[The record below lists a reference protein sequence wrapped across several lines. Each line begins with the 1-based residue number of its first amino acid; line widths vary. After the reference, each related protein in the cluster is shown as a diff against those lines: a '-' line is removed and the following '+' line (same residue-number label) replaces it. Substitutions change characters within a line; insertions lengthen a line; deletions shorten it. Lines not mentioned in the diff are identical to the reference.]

1 MREFLHDRSILA
13 DATFS
18 SPLEPHLSGDKMPT
32 ASDPQNAQLEA
43 PTDPRVST
51 GCAGLDNI
59 LNGGFPLGRLY
70 LIEGDPGAGKTTLAL
85 QFTREGVRNGERAL
99 YITLSESRADLA
111 HAAQSH
117 GLTLDN
123 IEIVELLPNEG
134 DLMPEQQYTVFHP
147 AEVELNDRMQRIVR
161 EIQRV
166 RPERLVI
173 DALSELRML
182 AKDPLRYRRQ
192 ILSLKDFMA
201 GQECT
206 VLLLDDRSSRE
217 PDLQLHSIVHGVI
230 SMDRVPREYG
240 KTRRQVEIVKLRGS
254 PYREGFH
261 DYAIV
266 TGGVVVFPRLVAADS
281 RSDQMPEPV
290 SSGIVELDALTG
302 GGLDRGTS
310 TLLIGPAG
318 CGKTSITAQWAA
330 TAAKRGEA
338 CAIFSFEEAPHT
350 LMARAVGL
358 GIDLR
363 PHVASGKIAI
373 ERIDPAELS
382 PGELVASVQEHVERK
397 DVRLLV
403 LDSLNGYLQSMP
415 GEQFLAVHLH
425 ELLAYLGNRGVL
437 TLMVL
442 AQAGMLGSSLQSAVD
457 VSYLADNILLLRYFE
472 IQGEVRQAIS
482 TVKRRSGSHEHTI
495 RELRLGPD
503 RIHIGRPLKEF
514 HGVLTGTP
522 TFLGGSKEI

>member
-1 MREFLHDRSILA
+1 MMA
-13 DATFS
+13 
-18 SPLEPHLSGDKMPT
+18 T
-32 ASDPQNAQLEA
+32 ASPEQGSKKIDAQPDA
-43 PTDPRVST
+43 RVST
-51 GCAGLDNI
+51 GCVGLDKI
-59 LNGGFPLGRLY
+59 LNGGYPSGRLY
-70 LIEGDPGAGKTTLAL
+70 LIEGDPGAGKTTLAM
-85 QFTREGVRNGERAL
+85 QFTRDGVSKGERTL
-99 YITLSESRADLA
+99 YITLSESRADLR

-117 GLTLDN
+117 GLSIEN
-123 IEIVELLPNEG
+123 VEIVELLPNEG
-134 DLMPEQQYTVFHP
+134 DLLPEQQYTVFHP
-147 AEVELNDRMQRIVR
+147 AEVELNDRMQRIVK

-166 RPERLVI
+166 RPDRLVI

-206 VLLLDDRSSRE
+206 VLLLDDRSSRD
-217 PDLQLHSIVHGVI
+217 PDLQLHSVVHGVI
-230 SMDRVPREYG
+230 SMDKVPREYG
-240 KTRRQVEIVKLRGS
+240 KTRRQIEIVKLRGTS
-254 PYREGFH
+254 YHEGFH

-281 RSDQMPEPV
+281 RSDQPPEPV
-290 SSGIVELDALTG
+290 SSGIAELDALTG

-318 CGKTSITAQWAA
+318 CGKTSIAVQWSV
-330 TAAKRGEA
+330 TAARRGES
-338 CAIFSFEEAPHT
+338 CVLFSFEEAPST
-350 LMARAVGL
+350 MMMRAAGL

-363 PHVASGKIAI
+363 PHVASGRIVI
-373 ERIDPAELS
+373 ERVDPAEMS
-382 PGELVASVQEHVERK
+382 PGELVAKVQQHVENEN
-397 DVRLLV
+397 VRLIV

-442 AQAGMLGSSLQSAVD
+442 AQAGTIGWPLQSAVD

-472 IQGEVRQAIS
+472 NKGEVCQAIS
-482 TVKRRSGSHEHTI
+482 TIKRRSGSHEHAI
-495 RELRLGPD
+495 RELKLGPD
-503 RIHIGRPLKEF
+503 RIRIGRPLRDF
-514 HGVLTGTP
+514 QGVLTGTP
-522 TFLGGSKEI
+522 TFLGGTKET

>member
-1 MREFLHDRSILA
+1 MA
-13 DATFS
+13 
-18 SPLEPHLSGDKMPT
+18 T
-32 ASDPQNAQLEA
+32 ASHETSAHLDVQ
-43 PTDPRVST
+43 TDPRVST

-59 LNGGFPLGRLY
+59 LNGGFPRGRMY
-70 LIEGDPGAGKTTLAL
+70 LVEGDPGAGKTTLAL
-85 QFTREGVRNGERAL
+85 QFTRAGVKRGERAL

-117 GLTLDN
+117 GLSLDHV
-123 IEIVELLPNEG
+123 EIIELLPSEG

-147 AEVELNDRMQRIVR
+147 AEVELNDRMQRIVK

-166 RPERLVI
+166 RPDRLVI

-201 GQECT
+201 SQECT
-206 VLLLDDRSSRE
+206 VLLLDDRSSRD
-217 PDLQLHSIVHGVI
+217 PDLQLHSIVHGVV
-230 SMDRVPREYG
+230 SMDKVPRDYG
-240 KTRRQVEIVKLRGS
+240 KTRRQIEIVKLRGTS
-254 PYREGFH
+254 YREGFH

-281 RSDQMPEPV
+281 RSDQPPEPV
-290 SSGIVELDALTG
+290 SSGIPELDALTG

-318 CGKTSITAQWAA
+318 CGKTTLAVQWAV
-330 TAAKRGEA
+330 TAAKRGES
-338 CAIFSFEEAPHT
+338 CALFSFEEAPT
-350 LMARAVGL
+350 TMMTRAAGL

-363 PHVASGKIAI
+363 PHIASGKIVI
-373 ERIDPAELS
+373 KRVDPAELS
-382 PGELVASVQEHVERK
+382 PGELVASLQQHVENEN
-397 DVRLLV
+397 VRMVV

-437 TLMVL
+437 TIMIL
-442 AQAGMLGSSLQSAVD
+442 AQAGTIGWPLQSAVD

-472 IQGEVRQAIS
+472 NQGEVRQAIS
-482 TVKRRSGSHEHTI
+482 TIKRRSGSHEHTI

-503 RIHIGRPLKEF
+503 RIFIGRPLHDF
-514 HGVLTGTP
+514 QGVLTGTP
-522 TFLGGSKEI
+522 TFLGGTRDS

>member
-1 MREFLHDRSILA
+1 M
-13 DATFS
+13 
-18 SPLEPHLSGDKMPT
+18 DK
-32 ASDPQNAQLEA
+32 
-43 PTDPRVST
+43 
-51 GCAGLDNI
+51 I
-59 LNGGFPLGRLY
+59 LNGGFPRGRLY
-70 LIEGDPGAGKTTLAL
+70 LIEGDPGAGKTTLAM
-85 QFTREGVRNGERAL
+85 QFTRDGVSKGERTL
-99 YITLSESRADLA
+99 YITLSESRADLS

-117 GLTLDN
+117 GLRFEN
-123 IEIVELLPNEG
+123 VEIVELLPNEG
-134 DLMPEQQYTVFHP
+134 DLLPEQQYTVFHP
-147 AEVELNDRMQRIVR
+147 AEVELNDRMQRIVK

-166 RPERLVI
+166 RPDRLVI

-206 VLLLDDRSSRE
+206 VLLLDDRSSRD
-217 PDLQLHSIVHGVI
+217 PDLQLHSVVHGVI
-230 SMDRVPREYG
+230 SMDKVPREYG
-240 KTRRQVEIVKLRGS
+240 KTRRQIEIVKLRGT
-254 PYREGFH
+254 PYHEGFH

-281 RSDQMPEPV
+281 RTDQPPEPV
-290 SSGIVELDALTG
+290 SSGITELDALTG

-318 CGKTSITAQWAA
+318 CGKTSIAVQWSV
-330 TAAKRGEA
+330 TAAKRGESS
-338 CAIFSFEEAPHT
+338 AIFSFEEAPST
-350 LMARAVGL
+350 MMMRAAGL

-363 PHVASGKIAI
+363 PHVASGKSSLN
-373 ERIDPAELS
+373 EIDPAEMS
-382 PGELVASVQEHVERK
+382 PGELVAKVQQHVENEN
-397 DVRLLV
+397 VRLIV

-442 AQAGMLGSSLQSAVD
+442 AQAGTIGWPLQSAVD

-472 IQGEVRQAIS
+472 NKGEVCQAIS
-482 TVKRRSGSHEHTI
+482 TIKRRSGSHEHAI
-495 RELRLGPD
+495 RELKSGPN
-503 RIHIGRPLKEF
+503 RIQIGGPCA
-514 HGVLTGTP
+514 
-522 TFLGGSKEI
+522 TFRGCSLALRRFLVAPRRTKKK